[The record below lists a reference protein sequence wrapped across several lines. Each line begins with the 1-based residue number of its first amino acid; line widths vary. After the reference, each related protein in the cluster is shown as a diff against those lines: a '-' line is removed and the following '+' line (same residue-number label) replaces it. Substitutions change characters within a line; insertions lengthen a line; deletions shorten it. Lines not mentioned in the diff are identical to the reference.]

1 MSRAIT
7 IVDFFTMQA
16 KRMRFDEEAFVH
28 LLPLDDHH
36 KLPELEMLARPL
48 GIATGHFFDEARK
61 YNRVIEIDLMTFE
74 RAVAANLH
82 SAKRASINLN
92 AETFFSDRLW
102 AKLDEISLKYPAFNP
117 KNICLE
123 ITEQGGIPEN
133 FDPQALLALKARG
146 FSLALDDFDHRDPKE
161 WQRLALFAPHVDIVK
176 FPYQV
181 METVREGSLTDSV
194 TFAEDVKR
202 IKIIHPHLKLVME
215 GVRSSDSDLYTTLEK
230 IGFHIV
236 QPTSYVTDPKADR
249 GRKVA
254 FPVSSL
260 ELAQPA

>member
-1 MSRAIT
+1 MSKIIT
-7 IVDFFTMQA
+7 MVDFFTMQA
-16 KRMRFDEEAFVH
+16 KRMRFDEETFVH
-28 LLPLDDHH
+28 LLLLDDHH
-36 KLPELEMLARPL
+36 KLPEVEMLARPM
-48 GIATGHFFDEARK
+48 GITASYFFDEARK
-61 YNRVIEIDLMTFE
+61 YTRVTETDLMTFE
-74 RAVAANLH
+74 RAVAAHLH
-82 SAKRASINLN
+82 SGKRVSINLN
-92 AETFFSDRLW
+92 AETFFSDSLW
-102 AKLDEISLKYPAFNP
+102 AKLDEIGLKYPAFNP

-161 WQRLALFAPHVDIVK
+161 WDRLALFAPHVDIVK

-215 GVRSSDSDLYTTLEK
+215 GVRSSDNNLYTTLEK

-236 QPTSYVTDPKADR
+236 QPTSYVTDPKADQ
-249 GRKVA
+249 GQKVA
-254 FPVSSL
+254 FPVPSL